1 MLGRL
6 SRWVMLW
13 IERPIWTQNL
23 GIARTLLALTGLA
36 TLTFSSMDTLMRPG
50 AGIDIVPNCAGPAR
64 ISAWCVMDPAD
75 NGWIQI
81 LCIGILALAASGW
94 RPRIT
99 AIPMWWV
106 LFSDQASFTTVD
118 GGDQVA
124 AVLALLL
131 IPVSLT
137 DSRRFHWRHVP
148 AAEPAGAD
156 VYAGVLARVTLVVI
170 KVQVSFIYINACLSK
185 LGVAEWLDGTSIY
198 YWLRDPMFGPAGP
211 LREVTDVM
219 MLNPVLVA
227 SVTWG
232 TLILEFLLGISL
244 FLSQRTKF
252 VLLPLGVV
260 FHLGI
265 AVTMGLWTFA
275 FAMWG
280 ALLLSLWPQ
289 GRLLDAI
296 RMSAQVSVS
305 AHLRR
310 YRHLVIRHQSINDR
324 LG

>member
-1 MLGRL
+1 MLVRL
-6 SRWVMLW
+6 SHWVSLW
-13 IERPIWTQNL
+13 VKKPIWTQNL
-23 GIARTLLALTGLA
+23 GIARTLLALTGLT
-36 TLTFSSMDTLMRPG
+36 TLVFSSLDTLMRPG
-50 AGIDIVPNCAGPAR
+50 AGIDSVPHCAGPAE
-64 ISAWCVMDPAD
+64 ISAWCVMDPAE

-81 LCIGILALAASGW
+81 LCIGILALSASGW
-94 RPRIT
+94 RPRVT

-137 DSRRFHWRHVP
+137 DSRRFHWQHLP
-148 AAEPAGAD
+148 ACESGGAGI
-156 VYAGVLARVTLVVI
+156 YAKVIARVTLGVI

-185 LGVAEWLDGTSIY
+185 LAVAEWLDGTSIY
-198 YWLRDPMFGPAGP
+198 YWLRDPMFGPTGP
-211 LREVTDVM
+211 LREATDVL

-232 TLILEFLLGISL
+232 TLVLEFFLGISL
-244 FLSQRTKF
+244 FLPRRAKI
-252 VLLPLGVV
+252 VLLPLGVL
-260 FHLGI
+260 FHLCI

-289 GRLLDAI
+289 GRLLDVI
-296 RMSAQVSVS
+296 RMSSQGRGS

-310 YRHLVIRHQSINDR
+310 YRHLVVRGQSITER